1 MNDETLALCL
11 VVPRIPHADKI
22 DLDVTLEG
30 GLVSENARD
39 SDGTSIVDHA
49 VCLLRSVLIPAVGQN
64 TARDSVFVDYD
75 LRRRGDLH

>member
-11 VVPRIPHADKI
+11 VVPRVPHADQI

-30 GLVSENARD
+30 GLISEDARD
-39 SDGTSIVDHA
+39 GDGTSIVDHA
-49 VCLLRSVLIPAVGQN
+49 ICFSRSVPIPPVGQN
-64 TARDSVFVDYD
+64 TARDRVFVDYD